1 MTTHQHSLSFSRGV
15 KDAIPLLLAVAPYGV
30 ILGIQAAS
38 QGIPPWQLGLMTS
51 MNFAGGS
58 EFAAISLWH
67 APLPVLTIVMLT
79 FLINS
84 RHIIMGAAIAPYL
97 KHLPLRKILPALFL
111 MGDEGWAVSYASAV
125 RNASGMPDAKAL
137 PLAYYLGVCFPFY
150 PVWVLFSLAGYLLP
164 SVQDHIQ
171 SLGLAM
177 AFPAIFIVL
186 LKGMWRGNQTIL
198 PWCTSLL
205 VSAATFILVP
215 GYSYVLAGAFSGML
229 VAWLQ
234 ARRGV

>member
-164 SVQDHIQ
+164 SVHDHIP
-171 SLGLAM
+171 SLGLAT

-186 LKGMWRGNQTIL
+186 LKGMWRGNQPIL
-198 PWCTSLL
+198 PRCTSLL
-205 VSAATFILVP
+205 LSPVPLILLPVHP
-215 GYSYVLAGAFSGML
+215 SLLAVTFSGLL
-229 VAWLQ
+229 VAF
-234 ARRGV
+234 APFRRA